1 MVRYGR
7 GEDGVYRDP
16 IPFVVRIRMVL
27 ILLLLVGAI
36 AFLAVRGCR
45 AGAAV
50 APAQGPVRI
59 SCVGDSI
66 TYGFGLADREHECWT
81 FLLEGRLP
89 EGSSVGNY
97 GVSGSCAMSCGY
109 YPWTRTAQ
117 SHVFWEAEE
126 DVVILMLGT
135 NDVADSAWD
144 AGAFEQSFEELVD
157 RILAK
162 PGHPRLIIMLPPH
175 VFASPTMNERLES
188 EAIPAMRR
196 VAQRSDAGIVDLYT
210 LTDSHPEWFDDGLH
224 PNAEGNE
231 AIEAAVAEALGI

>member
-1 MVRYGR
+1 
-7 GEDGVYRDP
+7 
-16 IPFVVRIRMVL
+16 MVL

-162 PGHPRLIIMLPPH
+162 PGHPRLP
-175 VFASPTMNERLES
+175 SRT
-188 EAIPAMRR
+188 AIPSGSTTACTPTRR
-196 VAQRSDAGIVDLYT
+196 ATRPSKRPSRRPSASDAQTHRDSNLFPCSIVENCYRNWHST
-210 LTDSHPEWFDDGLH
+210 TACGRFP
-224 PNAEGNE
+224 PVR
-231 AIEAAVAEALGI
+231 AVIST

>member
-1 MVRYGR
+1 MA
-7 GEDGVYRDP
+7 
-16 IPFVVRIRMVL
+16 L
-27 ILLLLVGAI
+27 ILLLIIGAV
-36 AFLAVRGCR
+36 AFAVLRGCE
-45 AGAAV
+45 AGGAA
-50 APAQGPVRI
+50 ASARGPVRV

-81 FLLEGRLP
+81 FLLEDRLP
-89 EGSSVGNY
+89 EGSIVGNY
-97 GVSGSCAMSCGY
+97 GVSGSCALAGGY

-117 SHVFWEAEE
+117 SHAFWEAEE

-135 NDVADSAWD
+135 NDVADSTWD
-144 AGAFEQSFEELVD
+144 AAAFERSFGELVD

-175 VFASPTMNERLES
+175 VFASPTMDELLES

-196 VAQRSDAGIVDLYT
+196 VAQRADAGIVDLYT

-224 PNAEGNE
+224 PNAEGSR
-231 AIEAAVAEALGI
+231 AIVKAVSEVLGV